1 MNKFVLIEDE
11 CNERRSKPD
20 RRVDFSPTTFPVYT
34 KQGTWIR
41 KECRKTP
48 ERRVDNINVS
58 ETNINAKEFE
68 ELFKEFSK

>member
-1 MNKFVLIEDE
+1 
-11 CNERRSKPD
+11 
-20 RRVDFSPTTFPVYT
+20 VDFSPTTFPVYT